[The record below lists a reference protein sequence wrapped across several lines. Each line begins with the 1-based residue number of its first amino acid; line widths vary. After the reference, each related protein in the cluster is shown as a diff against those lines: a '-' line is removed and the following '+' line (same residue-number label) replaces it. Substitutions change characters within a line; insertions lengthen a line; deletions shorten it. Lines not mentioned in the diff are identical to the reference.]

1 MLEIPVIRWGKK
13 YESME
18 KSEVVHFETGEP
30 MALVHQANG
39 GLVKVDMRKAQAARD
54 RLREIPIDDLIAICE
69 KAGDLYLNAELP
81 MGNGTQTPEEFCKIQ
96 SATTGLPEHMC
107 ASNMKKNAFVLSN
120 MRDILDSMTRGLPFD
135 VLTKG
140 YGEEDRGVTL
150 SYQAYSPVLGAV
162 LPSNSP
168 GVHTLWLPVIALQV
182 GLVLKPGSS
191 EIWTPFRI
199 YEAFVA
205 AGLPAEVF
213 SIYPGPTDV
222 GAAIL
227 DTCKRSMIFGG
238 QQTIDLY
245 AHNPNVQPH
254 GPGFSKILLGDD
266 KVDDWEKYVD
276 LMADS
281 IFANGGRSCINASGV
296 WVSRHGKE
304 IADAI
309 AKKLGPVA
317 PLPATDPK
325 SALAASTLEGAAQA
339 MNSAIEDGLASGETI
354 DATAPYRDGDRLVE
368 QERYSHLRPTVVYC
382 PSPDAPLAKT
392 EYMFPFASVV
402 ECPQDKMIKE
412 MGTTLICTAITEDE
426 KWSQQLLDA
435 TNIDRLNIGEV
446 KTMAINWL
454 QPHEG
459 NLIEFLFRNR
469 AYQTSPPA
477 AH

>member
-1 MLEIPVIRWGKK
+1 MLEIPVIRWGEK

-18 KSEVVHFETGEP
+18 KTEVVHFDTGEP
-30 MALVHQANG
+30 MAVVNQANG
-39 GLVKVDMRKAQAARD
+39 GLVKMDMRKAQAARN
-54 RLREIPIDDLIAICE
+54 RLREIPIEKLIEICA

-81 MGNGTQTPEEFCKIQ
+81 MGNGTQTPAEFCRIQ
-96 SATTGLPEHMC
+96 SASTGLPEHMC

-120 MRDILDSMTRGLPFD
+120 MGDILDAMTRGLPFD
-135 VLTKG
+135 VLTRG
-140 YGEEDRGVTL
+140 YGMEDRGVML

-205 AGLPAEVF
+205 AGLPREVF

-266 KVDDWEKYVD
+266 KVDEWEKYID
-276 LMADS
+276 IMADS

-304 IADAI
+304 IAEAL

-317 PLPATDPK
+317 PLPPTDPK
-325 SALAASTLEGAAQA
+325 APLAASTLAGAAQA
-339 MNSAIEDGLASGETI
+339 MNSAIEDGLTSGETI
-354 DATAPYRDGDRLVE
+354 EMTAQYRDGDRLIE
-368 QERYSHLRPTVVYC
+368 NERYSYLRPTIVYC
-382 PSPDAPLAKT
+382 PSPSAPLANT

-402 ECPQDKMIKE
+402 ECPQKKMIKE
-412 MGTTLICTAITEDE
+412 IGTTLVCTAITEDE
-426 KWSQQLLDA
+426 AWSQELLDA
-435 TNIDRLNIGEV
+435 THIDRLNIGEV
-446 KTMAINWL
+446 KTMALNWL